1 MRVTAKAQ
9 VTIPKDVRER
19 AGIAPG
25 DEVEFGCT
33 NGVVTIR
40 RVERRQRP
48 GASRGEKI
56 VGALRGSRTRN
67 RTMSTDAIM
76 QLLRGDG

>member
-9 VTIPKDVRER
+9 VTIPKEVRER

-25 DEVEFGCT
+25 DEVEFGCR

-40 RVERRQRP
+40 RVARRERP

-56 VGALRGSRTRN
+56 VAGLRGSRTRN
-67 RTMSTDAIM
+67 RALSTDEIM

>member
-33 NGVVTIR
+33 DGVVTIR
-40 RVERRQRP
+40 RVARRQRP
-48 GASRGEKI
+48 GASRGEKA
-56 VGALRGSRTRN
+56 VAALRGTRTRN
-67 RTMSTDAIM
+67 KMMSTDEIM
-76 QLLRGDG
+76 QLLRGDD